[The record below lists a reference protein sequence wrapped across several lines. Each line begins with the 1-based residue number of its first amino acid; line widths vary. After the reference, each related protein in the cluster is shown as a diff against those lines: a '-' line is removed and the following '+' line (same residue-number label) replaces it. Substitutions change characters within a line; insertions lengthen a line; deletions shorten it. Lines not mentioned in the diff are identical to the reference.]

1 MHGTRSILALALVAT
16 LGAAP
21 ALGTGANSVLLTGRI
36 TSQGGVPLS
45 GANVTVEALGISVGT
60 GADGVYEIRVSA
72 ASRGQNLLVL
82 VRAFGF
88 VAESRR
94 VAMVTDTV
102 LANFTLQ
109 QDANRLSQVV
119 VSGVTGSTSQPGIA
133 FRAPSAAASNLYG
146 GGAPMHPHPHPRDL
160 RGESY
165 ANIEENPLRSPLV
178 APLSTFG
185 VDVDRA
191 SYANVRRYLAVD
203 RQRPP
208 RDAVRIEEMLNYF
221 AFEYAAPRDGR
232 PFAVHSEVTRAPWAP
247 SHYLVRIGLQARAID
262 FSEAPPSNLVFL
274 IDVSGSMTSQDK
286 LPLLKTAFR
295 MLVAQMREQDRVA
308 IVVYAGSQ
316 GLALPST
323 SGAEKERILAVLDRL
338 ESGGSTAGAAGIELA
353 YGVAREHFIEGGNN
367 RVILAT
373 DGDFNVGVTSP
384 SALQRMVETRRAEGT
399 SLSVLGFGAGNIHD
413 DRMEMLANTGNGA
426 YNYIDSALEAQ
437 KVLVREIGGTLMTV
451 AKDVK
456 LQVEFNPAVVAGY
469 RLIGYENRVL
479 ATEDFVDDRKDA
491 GDIGAGHSVT
501 ALYEIVPVGTA
512 DAERIAL
519 PDSLRYSRRAAV
531 RQSTRELMYVRLRYK
546 LPQDSTSVPMDVVV
560 PNRVSDASADFRFA
574 QAVAAFGMLL
584 RESPHRGTAT
594 EAMVLSLARG
604 AIGEDRDGYRAE
616 FVRLVTTF
624 GEIARVASRDR

>member
-1 MHGTRSILALALVAT
+1 MHGTRSILAVVLVAT

-21 ALGTGANSVLLTGRI
+21 ALGPIADTVLLTGRI
-36 TSQGGVPLS
+36 VTQGGVPLQS
-45 GANVTVEALGISVGT
+45 ASITIEALGIRVGT
-60 GADGVYEIRVSA
+60 AADGVYAIRVPAS
-72 ASRGQNLLVL
+72 SRGQSLLVL
-82 VRAFGF
+82 ARAFGY
-88 VAESRR
+88 VPESRR
-94 VAMVTDTV
+94 VAMTQDTV
-102 LANFTLQ
+102 RADFTLQ
-109 QDANRLSQVV
+109 EDANRLSQVV
-119 VSGVTGSTSQPGIA
+119 VSGVTGSTSSSKLA
-133 FRAPSAAASNLYG
+133 FRAPSAGASGLYG
-146 GGAPMHPHPHPRDL
+146 GGAPSQPRDL

-165 ANIEENPLRSPLV
+165 ATIEENALRSPLV

-191 SYANVRRYLAVD
+191 SYANVRRYLTVD

-221 AFEYAAPRDGR
+221 AFPYAAPRDGR
-232 PFAVHSEVTRAPWAP
+232 PFAVHSEVSRAPWAP
-247 SHYLVRIGLQARAID
+247 SRLLVRIGLQAPAID
-262 FSEAPPSNLVFL
+262 YGSAPPSNLVFL
-274 IDVSGSMTSQDK
+274 IDVSGSMASSDK
-286 LPLLKTAFR
+286 LPLLKSAFR
-295 MLVAQMREQDRVA
+295 MLVTQLREQDRVA

-353 YGVAREHFIEGGNN
+353 YRVAREHFIDGGNN

-384 SALQRMVETRRAEGT
+384 SALQQMVETRRAEGT
-399 SLSVLGFGAGNIHD
+399 LLSVLGFGAGNIHD

-456 LQVEFNPAVVAGY
+456 LQVEFNPAVVAAY

-512 DAERIAL
+512 DAERVTL
-519 PDSLRYSRRAAV
+519 PDSLRYSRRATPQ
-531 RQSTRELMYVRLRYK
+531 QSTRELMYVRLRYK

-560 PNRVSDASADFRFA
+560 PNRVGEASTDFRFA

-624 GEIARVASRDR
+624 GEIARVAAQDR